1 MRGSIVQKIP
11 VIRLQVNGMM
21 RITRAFIAV
30 LISVSVPAIAADKTD
45 ILIFLNGDR
54 LTGEVKSLER
64 GRLRF
69 DTDATGT
76 ISIEWDD
83 VASLES
89 KQNVQV
95 ETDNGD
101 RYLGHLSVATERK
114 RIVVETASGSVGLD
128 NEHVVLMAPIEE
140 KGIDRLD
147 GEISA
152 GYNFAKASSVKQ
164 VQFGLDMDF
173 RTETRILGLKA
184 DVLTSDSEDSEAS
197 QRESLDLNYTRL
209 RANRWLTGGMLSFD
223 SNDELGLNLRTSVGV
238 GGGRILHRTNNMDL
252 TLIGGLQLSREN
264 VVGDT
269 SDEDTWEAFAAV
281 NWDWFRYD
289 TPELD
294 FSTNLQVYPNLT
306 DSGRVRGELDV
317 TVKWEIIEDLFWKIS
332 FYDSYDS
339 DPVVLDAEKNDYGI
353 VTSIGYEF

>member
-1 MRGSIVQKIP
+1 MRKFFGI
-11 VIRLQVNGMM
+11 L
-21 RITRAFIAV
+21 IAAHMA
-30 LISVSVPAIAADKTD
+30 VPTPTIAADKTD
-45 ILIFLNGDR
+45 VLMFLNGDR

-69 DTDATGT
+69 NTDATGT

-83 VASLES
+83 VASLLS
-89 KQNVQV
+89 KQNIQV
-95 ETDNGD
+95 ETDSGD
-101 RYLGHLSVATERK
+101 RYLGILSATTEGK
-114 RIVVETASGSVGLD
+114 RIVVETASGPVGID

-147 GEISA
+147 GEITA

-184 DVLTSDSEDSEAS
+184 DVLTADSEDSEAS

-209 RANRWLTGGMLSFD
+209 RANRWVTGAVIRLN
-223 SNDELGLNLRTSVGV
+223 SNDELGLNLRTSVGAA
-238 GGGRILHRTNNMDL
+238 GGRILRRTNNMDL
-252 TLIGGLQLSREN
+252 TLTGGLQLSREN

-269 SDEDTWEAFAAV
+269 SDEDTWEAFAALT
-281 NWDWFRYD
+281 WDWFRYD

-294 FSTNLQVYPNLT
+294 FSTNLQVFPNLT

-317 TVKWEIIEDLFWKIS
+317 TVKWEIVEDLFWKIS

-353 VTSIGYEF
+353 VTSLGYEF